1 VPDDV
6 SAFFWAAAAE
16 GRLEVQRCNTC
27 GHHHHPPAVAC
38 SHCLGDDLGSEAMSG
53 RATVFSYTVARQ
65 PFHAGFVEDIPYVV
79 ALVALDDDPTVK
91 LLTNIVD
98 VAPEDV
104 SVGLAVEVTF
114 EPAGDQAL
122 PVFRPC

>member
-1 VPDDV
+1 
-6 SAFFWAAAAE
+6 
-16 GRLEVQRCNTC
+16 
-27 GHHHHPPAVAC
+27 
-38 SHCLGDDLGSEAMSG
+38 MSG

-65 PFHAGFVEDIPYVV
+65 PFDAGFVDDIPYVV